1 MSVYVDAM
9 DPLSGLLTGPRA
21 QGAFVLQTRVDPPW
35 SLWVRDGAPLTTFAV
50 VRGWAWVVFTG
61 GEPVR
66 LDAGDVAVVTG
77 PEPYLV
83 ADDPATPAQVEILPG
98 QICRTVGSEP
108 QMVDLGT
115 RAWGN
120 AGDGGTVLVT
130 GTYER
135 AAEVSRP
142 LLAALPPMLVLRAG
156 EWESPWLDVLS
167 DAVVREAPGQDAVVD
182 RVLDLLLVA
191 VLRAWFARSEDEA
204 PGWYRAEADPVVG
217 TTLRRLRDEPAR
229 AWTVEDLARD
239 AGLSRAAF
247 ARRFQRLVGEGPMT
261 YLTGWRLALAAD
273 LLLGTDLTLAAI
285 ARQVGYGSPFS
296 LSAAFSRRY
305 GRSPVAYRRA
315 A

>member
-1 MSVYVDAM
+1 M
-9 DPLSGLLTGPRA
+9 DPISALLTGPRA
-21 QGAFVLQTRVDPPW
+21 QGAFVLQTRIDPPW
-35 SLWVRDGAPLTTFAV
+35 ALWVRDAAPLTTFAV
-50 VRGWAWVVFTG
+50 VQGWAWVTSAG
-61 GEPVR
+61 GEPMR

-83 ADDPATPAQVEILPG
+83 ADDPTTPPQVEILPG
-98 QICRTVGSEP
+98 QICRTLDG
-108 QMVDLGT
+108 QQRMVDLGA
-115 RAWGN
+115 RSWGR
-120 AGDGGTVLVT
+120 AGDAGTVLVT

-142 LLAALPPMLVLRAG
+142 LLAALPPLLVLRVG
-156 EWESPWLDVLS
+156 EWESPWLGVLS
-167 DAVVREAPGQDAVVD
+167 DAVVRDAPGQDAVVD

-191 VLRAWFARSEDEA
+191 VLRAWFARSEVDP

-217 TTLRRLRDEPAR
+217 AALRRLRDEPAR

-247 ARRFQRLVGEGPMT
+247 ARRFQRLVGEGPVT

-305 GRSPVAYRRA
+305 GRSPQSFRTA
-315 A
+315 AA